1 GIAQSG
7 LRCKAWAR
15 KEGIYCTRH
24 SPFVEKCEYSQN
36 EQKCSRSRWRNGYCR
51 RHYYVIMRIQ
61 ERNNRSLRTRGG
73 GPFDDE
79 TTRFDKPV
87 IEKLCDFF
95 GVPEGPIPFLYYERE
110 KS

>member
-1 GIAQSG
+1 MPVKSTLFKFWQQKEIELGRNVTVAEVSRATG
-7 LRCKAWAR
+7 LHRDTIKR
-15 KEGIYCTRH
+15 
-24 SPFVEKCEYSQN
+24 
-36 EQKCSRSRWRNGYCR
+36 
-51 RHYYVIMRIQ
+51 
-61 ERNNRSLRTRGG
+61 LL
-73 GPFDDE
+73 DDE